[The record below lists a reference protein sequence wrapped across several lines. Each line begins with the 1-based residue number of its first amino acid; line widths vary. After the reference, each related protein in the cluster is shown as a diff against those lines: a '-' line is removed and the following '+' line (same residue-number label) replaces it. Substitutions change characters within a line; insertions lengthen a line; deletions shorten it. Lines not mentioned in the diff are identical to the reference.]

1 MNASHR
7 CRHIAS
13 TLLLSALLGAA
24 PAWAQSEASRA
35 SANSSEGL
43 SVATGSIVA
52 GTASL
57 IVGSA
62 ILTVEAI
69 EKTGE
74 SVVLVL
80 KGASETATVSV
91 KVAASAAGTASLA
104 VGSAVRVVAEASGY
118 ALYSGA
124 KLIAFIPNEIGKSL
138 VHHSHVKKAGEAK

>member
-1 MNASHR
+1 MNASQ
-7 CRHIAS
+7 CFRHFTSAV
-13 TLLLSALLGAA
+13 LLSALLGTA
-24 PAWAQSEASRA
+24 PVWAQSEASRA
-35 SANSSEGL
+35 SANSSAGL
-43 SVATGSIVA
+43 SIVTGSIVA

-57 IVGSA
+57 IAASA
-62 ILTVEAI
+62 VLTVEAI

-80 KGASETATVSV
+80 KGASETVTVSV

-138 VHHSHVKKAGEAK
+138 VHHSEVKKAGAAK

>member
-1 MNASHR
+1 MNAPQGF
-7 CRHIAS
+7 RHFTSAV
-13 TLLLSALLGAA
+13 LLAALLASA
-24 PAWAQSEASRA
+24 PSWADASRA
-35 SANSSEGL
+35 SANSSVGL

-74 SVVLVL
+74 SVVVVL

-91 KVAASAAGTASLA
+91 KIAASAVGTTSLA

-138 VHHSHVKKAGEAK
+138 VHHSEVKKTGEAK